1 MHPVKII
8 ECPRDA
14 MQGLKHVIT
23 TDKKVQYL
31 KQLLQCGFDT
41 LDCGSFVNPAAVPQ
55 MADTAEVLELLGR
68 DFKNTKLLVI
78 VANERGAVRAASF
91 PQVSYLGFPFSLN
104 ETFQRRNT
112 NSGKDDAFIKLLKIN
127 EIAKAAGKKTVAYI
141 SMAFGNP
148 YEEPYNRNEVLEWA
162 LKMAAEGIEI
172 ISLADTV
179 GNAAETDIDY
189 LFKLLGKEI
198 PHVELGAHF
207 HAKPHEW
214 LAKIKPA
221 WNSGCRRFDGAMLGF
236 GGCPFAK
243 DDLTGNI
250 PTEHLVQWL
259 NTVTETGIDQAA
271 LAVAQN
277 LASITYSH

>member
-1 MHPVKII
+1 VHPVKII

>member
-1 MHPVKII
+1 
-8 ECPRDA
+8 

-68 DFKNTKLLVI
+68 DLKNTKLLVI